1 MEASPGISMLS
12 VDKTMLISASRWLT
26 MCCWHCV
33 HILSIVLAATWDNSG
48 FVKPVQA
55 KFSAL
60 SVFVSDWVI
69 HIKIVEKK
77 KEAGIYRWIE
87 DACWAIRPTR
97 RSGEYS
103 STSRPRELDRA
114 GLEWPGPRVTRSR
127 LRLYITI
134 NYIYVIRRLTFIWDR
149 NVCLTYCETDRANA
163 HMMNKAASISYHWT
177 FGVCSTA

>member
-134 NYIYVIRRLTFIWDR
+134 TSMSLEDSLLYEIETLNLLRDWSSKCAHDEQGRFDFVPLNIRRL
-149 NVCLTYCETDRANA
+149 
-163 HMMNKAASISYHWT
+163 
-177 FGVCSTA
+177 